1 MNSATPYIIVPTL
14 LVLSVFICLEGHRLY
29 KGNGEHSNLQRFLIM
44 IKLGSLSYLK
54 SIFLLACLI
63 APAAIM
69 YLIGDTIKD
78 FYEFSKTFKE
88 NPSFSDYIDSINN
101 LILFIGGELAIGIAV
116 SAFCLGLLIIYRTRK
131 LEKQE

>member
-1 MNSATPYIIVPTL
+1 MNSTTPYIIVPTL

-69 YLIGDTIKD
+69 
-78 FYEFSKTFKE
+78 
-88 NPSFSDYIDSINN
+88 
-101 LILFIGGELAIGIAV
+101 
-116 SAFCLGLLIIYRTRK
+116 C
-131 LEKQE
+131 